1 MAWISGEKQIL
12 YDLKAASGSRWKQTQ
27 LPDPMEDS
35 IYSGPWIGSILDK
48 N

>member
-1 MAWISGEKQIL
+1 MEWISGEKQIL
-12 YDLKAASGSRWKQTQ
+12 DDLQVASGPRWKQTQ